1 MSGMSQEEINR
12 FNQKLPFMVN
22 LKMQGLL
29 LKPEISFSIT
39 LPPNE
44 SALWQ
49 NVDSKLAELNSN
61 ASELNKQ
68 VFALLLFNTFIS
80 ENPFENTS
88 GGNTGAGLVA
98 SQSASNILTSQLNE
112 LAGGFGRRVDLSLN
126 VNTNQSY
133 NTSGQAINQTAL
145 QVGVSKSLFGDR
157 VKVSVGS
164 DFQLSGASQG
174 PNASNIAGNVKI
186 DYTLTPDGKYIIRVY
201 SVNQYNTVVEGQ
213 VVETGVS
220 FIITLDFDSFNELF
234 QRKNSSKE
242 KSSTDQKEQPAKT
255 NPNQP

>member
-1 MSGMSQEEINR
+1 M
-12 FNQKLPFMVN
+12 
-22 LKMQGLL
+22 
-29 LKPEISFSIT
+29 
-39 LPPNE
+39 PP
-44 SALWQ
+44 SDAALWQ
-49 NVDSKLAELNSN
+49 SVDSKLAELNN
-61 ASELNKQ
+61 NTPELNKQ

-80 ENPFENTS
+80 ENPFESTS
-88 GGNTGAGLVA
+88 GGNSSAALMA
-98 SQSASNILTSQLNE
+98 SQSASSLLTSQLNE
-112 LAGGFGRRVDLSLN
+112 LAGGFGKRVDLTMN
-126 VNTNQSY
+126 VNSNQAV
-133 NTSGQAINQTAL
+133 NTSGQAVNQTAL
-145 QVGVSKSLFGDR
+145 QVGVSKNLFGDR

-234 QRKNSSKE
+234 QKKNSSKE
-242 KSSTDQKEQPAKT
+242 NGGPANGTNNKT
-255 NPNQP
+255 NPNLP

>member
-1 MSGMSQEEINR
+1 MSQEEINR
-12 FNQKLPFMVN
+12 YNQKLPFTVN

-29 LKPEISFSIT
+29 LKPQISFSIT

-44 SALWQ
+44 AALWQ
-49 NVDSKLAELNSN
+49 NVDSKLAELNSH

-68 VFALLLFNTFIS
+68 VFALLLFNSFIS
-80 ENPFENTS
+80 ENPFESTS
-88 GGNTGAGLVA
+88 GGNSSAALMA
-98 SQSASNILTSQLNE
+98 SQSASNILTNQLNE
-112 LAGGFGRRVDLSLN
+112 LAGGFGKRVDLTLGVNSNQTYN
-126 VNTNQSY
+126 V
-133 NTSGQAINQTAL
+133 SGQAVNQTAL
-145 QVGVSKSLFGDR
+145 QVGVSKNLFGDR

-174 PNASNIAGNVKI
+174 PNASNIAGNVKV

-201 SVNQYNTVVEGQ
+201 SVNQYNTVVQGQ

-234 QRKNSSKE
+234 QKSNSSRE
-242 KSSTDQKEQPAKT
+242 KSITDQKEQPSKT
-255 NPNQP
+255 NPNQPQ